1 MGVKIPPLVADLCAE
16 ADVKIGGDRPWDIHI
31 NNERTFAR
39 VIGDGSLGFGETYMD
54 EWWDCEAMDDMLSRL
69 LSVEADIRILRHLNF
84 ANLLFILQSTFTNMQ
99 SVRRAY
105 QVGEQH
111 YDIGNDVFAAMLDPR
126 MIYSCGYW
134 EYANSLAKAQ
144 EDKLHMICQKLELT
158 SGEHLL
164 DIGCGWGGLA
174 AFAAE
179 NYGVEVT
186 GITISREQKAIAEQK
201 CANLPVDIQLTDY
214 RSLVDTYERAF
225 DKIVSVG
232 MFEHVGPKNYTA
244 YFDVVKQLLKPEG
257 LFLLHTIGKL
267 PPETRTNRWI
277 NKYIFPNGHIPT
289 TTELVKHLGNHLR
302 IEDWHNFGHDYDL
315 TLQAWRKNFNGAW
328 PFLAEK
334 YGQRFGRMM
343 QFYLAA
349 SMAYFRAGNGA
360 LWQLVMTPIDRQR
373 IYRSVRLQPS

>member
-1 MGVKIPPLVADLCAE
+1 MGVKILPLVADLCAE

-99 SVRRAY
+99 SLRRAY

-164 DIGCGWGGLA
+164 DIGCG
-174 AFAAE
+174 
-179 NYGVEVT
+179 
-186 GITISREQKAIAEQK
+186 
-201 CANLPVDIQLTDY
+201 
-214 RSLVDTYERAF
+214 
-225 DKIVSVG
+225 
-232 MFEHVGPKNYTA
+232 
-244 YFDVVKQLLKPEG
+244 
-257 LFLLHTIGKL
+257 
-267 PPETRTNRWI
+267 
-277 NKYIFPNGHIPT
+277 
-289 TTELVKHLGNHLR
+289 
-302 IEDWHNFGHDYDL
+302 
-315 TLQAWRKNFNGAW
+315 
-328 PFLAEK
+328 
-334 YGQRFGRMM
+334 
-343 QFYLAA
+343 
-349 SMAYFRAGNGA
+349 
-360 LWQLVMTPIDRQR
+360 
-373 IYRSVRLQPS
+373 